1 MKIRPLV
8 ASFMTSITLAFFL
21 VFFDFLRDAYVD
33 GRIGSLTKHFDSG
46 FMLTILV
53 GGLAFYM
60 LYISR
65 IRSLSGWVMTVSVLW
80 FFFCFCLIGV
90 RMFVL
95 NSHPEITPGMDGWGK
110 LLIFATLNVY
120 YLGSS
125 MLVAVLGWFIMYRVF
140 RPERAPAR

>member
-1 MKIRPLV
+1 
-8 ASFMTSITLAFFL
+8 
-21 VFFDFLRDAYVD
+21 
-33 GRIGSLTKHFDSG
+33 
-46 FMLTILV
+46 MLTILV